1 MRFIKALRVLADQGY
16 QARSM
21 SGRFACGLAGAA
33 EGKPT
38 TTPYEGYIGLPFG
51 GIETSRRW
59 CMKSTNSR
67 SSGIVGRDNPGQ
79 RHYEAV
85 CRGKRDQVTKST
97 QRTRIRNVYKLCW
110 PSELEQSDEV
120 VPRRFVAWLERSGP
134 ILRSDNGKE
143 QRTTDEDA
151 TTHTTKTKPK
161 INVSDLSHQ
170 SSPLL

>member
-1 MRFIKALRVLADQGY
+1 VKTFSQAENCERNASAAKARLINTLKVLAEVPADQGY

-38 TTPYEGYIGLPFG
+38 TTPYEGGYIGLPFG

-67 SSGIVGRDNPGQ
+67 SSGIVGKDNPGQ

-85 CRGKRDQVTKST
+85 CRGKE
-97 QRTRIRNVYKLCW
+97 IR
-110 PSELEQSDEV
+110 
-120 VPRRFVAWLERSGP
+120 
-134 ILRSDNGKE
+134 
-143 QRTTDEDA
+143 
-151 TTHTTKTKPK
+151 
-161 INVSDLSHQ
+161 
-170 SSPLL
+170 